1 MSNELTDVRC
11 PCGDEYPADSYD
23 AGFIAGSGMC
33 QNCDAAMPPKDI
45 PAPVEQAGGD
55 ERDFQAKGAQEVP
68 SPVSKEYDRHLI
80 SLLRKGEALPGHQEE
95 AADEIERL
103 RDWNDHLNNT
113 VLPNIL
119 NPNFLMLMKGG
130 ERLLDLCT
138 KDGEFIGVSLN
149 DMKDLFDWMVTH
161 ARIAPDPALW
171 EISQQGEDLLGM
183 PQPSPAPEL
192 PERGTQHRF
201 GTNEQSCR
209 HDFAGVWWNDNG
221 ETKTGREC
229 RHCGFFVADVAEQAE
244 AERPE
249 VFGLERYRVEKTGQG
264 FWPYCVRAGDGTREL
279 FVGHLKQCKRVA
291 AQLATAFEDGKFIAQ
306 HESIVGGLRAEIT
319 QLRQH
324 KNDYMDA
331 GQETYRALQNE
342 IREREAEIAR
352 LDGLVSG
359 RTAERDAALARVA
372 ELEACGAPAL
382 LAAADY
388 FAERAKGP
396 SPGWVTLSAVAK
408 ELRVRADKAPVAQAQ
423 QLHDLDKQCR
433 DDVARA
439 LGLRPNQER
448 GFAWSYLLASIKSCV
463 KASEDSAQ
471 AQHSVPE
478 TTNEEANSFLRV
490 ADAGQFKDNAVA
502 VRTAAVII
510 RSLLHRPALM
520 QSIIRHRIGLT
531 PEYEGQWHADLYG
544 EDGEVQHHAEA
555 DTPDEAVRAV
565 VALAAAP
572 SQAQHSVP
580 EGWVQ
585 SLPLK
590 DHQPCKPNED
600 RANGYTIPIY
610 SRPVLVEEALRK
622 LRAVLCDPIG
632 NVVIDGS
639 DGDREEVQRALGM
652 LAAAPGKEV
661 PQAWLDVQA
670 ERRRQITTEGWTPEH
685 DDLYCAAELPR
696 AAAAYILNGANDE
709 APAIWPFSAKWWKP
723 RDARSN
729 YMRAGA
735 LILAEIER
743 LDRAAAAGK
752 EVGHE

>member
-1 MSNELTDVRC
+1 MNKANECTC
-11 PCGDEYPADSYD
+11 PSGDGSLVHPCPAH
-23 AGFIAGSGMC
+23 
-33 QNCDAAMPPKDI
+33 
-45 PAPVEQAGGD
+45 PAVEQAGGD
-55 ERDFQAKGAQEVP
+55 ERDFQAEGAQEVP
-68 SPVSKEYDRHLI
+68 SPVSQEYDRHLI

-119 NPNFLMLMKGG
+119 NPTFLMLMKGG

-149 DMKDLFDWMVTH
+149 DMKDVFDWMVTH
-161 ARIAPDPALW
+161 ARIAPDQAALA
-171 EISQQGEDLLGM
+171 
-183 PQPSPAPEL
+183 QPSHAPEL
-192 PERGTQHRF
+192 AERGTQHRF
-201 GTNEQSCR
+201 STTEQTCR

-229 RHCGFFVADVAEQAE
+229 RHCGFFVADVTKAQAEQAE

-249 VFGLERYRVEKTGQG
+249 VVAWRYG
-264 FWPYCVRAGDGTREL
+264 FSGGIVSDKACLDEWKSGGEYQSLMTV
-279 FVGHLKQCKRVA
+279 
-291 AQLATAFEDGKFIAQ
+291 AQ
-306 HESIVGGLRAEIT
+306 HERIVGELRAVIA

-324 KNDYMDA
+324 KNDYMDS

-359 RTAERDAALARVA
+359 RTAERDAALAEVNRLRESKGDPSGSFDMCMRMMYERDENAKRLDAALARVA
-372 ELEACGAPAL
+372 ELERGKVYVEARQCDECQHGGINDSATGVAACHECDWTGPEPEEDRCPGCQRENCMAAACPQCGARYVL
-382 LAAADY
+382 
-388 FAERAKGP
+388 
-396 SPGWVTLSAVAK
+396 VAS
-408 ELRVRADKAPVAQAQ
+408 EEIAAPVAQAQ

-463 KASEDSAQ
+463 KASGDSAQ
-471 AQHSVPE
+471 AQHSAGYAEARQCVNCRHIGINDAADYAACHDCRWTGPE
-478 TTNEEANSFLRV
+478 PDEDKCPGCAGENCMAAACPECGGRYELVAEAKISTP
-490 ADAGQFKDNAVA
+490 AAQAGQ
-502 VRTAAVII
+502 
-510 RSLLHRPALM
+510 M
-520 QSIIRHRIGLT
+520 
-531 PEYEGQWHADLYG
+531 
-544 EDGEVQHHAEA
+544 
-555 DTPDEAVRAV
+555 
-565 VALAAAP
+565 
-572 SQAQHSVP
+572 
-580 EGWVQ
+580 
-585 SLPLK
+585 
-590 DHQPCKPNED
+590 
-600 RANGYTIPIY
+600 
-610 SRPVLVEEALRK
+610 
-622 LRAVLCDPIG
+622 
-632 NVVIDGS
+632 
-639 DGDREEVQRALGM
+639 
-652 LAAAPGKEV
+652 

-670 ERRRQITTEGWTPEH
+670 ERRRQITAEGWTPEH

-709 APAIWPFSAKWWKP
+709 APAIWPFVAKWWKP

-729 YMRAGA
+729 YVRAGA

-743 LDRAAAAGK
+743 LDRAAPGK